1 LICTVAWALGGMS
14 ALAQEGALPEK
25 PEGYL
30 GILSG
35 EEVTKEQAE
44 KLGWKTPRGLR
55 VLRLHEGGPAANAG
69 IQAEDIIVSLDG
81 KEFENWE
88 ALAASIAAIGDKG
101 IGAQVR
107 FGYLRSGKEHTV
119 TVTLGP
125 PPVFRPPPQE
135 PILRI
140 EPGMP
145 MGEVLH
151 VGADAACTL
160 LATASEDATVRLWR
174 VRDGKLLMTLRA
186 PLPDG
191 IHRVRAV
198 AVAPDGSWTAAGGW
212 AASTWSSRGF
222 RFVYVFESA
231 TGAIAARLGPLNAT
245 ITHLAVSPDGRYL
258 AATLAGGEGLRVWE
272 RIGPGSANWRGLLQ
286 DTDYGGRSVVDAAFD
301 RTGALYTVAFDGKL
315 RRYTLPGGSHRK
327 GYQSKPTTW
336 VATRGGKL
344 PASVSVHPSGDS
356 VAVVDHETR
365 AVEVY
370 SAPALTWRFAADTRQ
385 VNALSFRPNLTS
397 VAWSKDGARL
407 YVGGRYEWG
416 KQTIRVWDRAGKGR
430 PQEVQGPLGTTFHLL
445 PCGQDIAVGAYGPT
459 FGLIGPDGKRRF
471 WRDPVQRDAR
481 NQLGEKGFSL
491 AVDGRRVRFGLEFG
505 GKSPVL
511 FDLAAEQLTDAPSQ
525 LDNLAVA
532 DTTSPPFTD
541 WRDPKLAIEVGE
553 EVRSF
558 AIAPDKQRFVLGTSR
573 ALRGY
578 DKDREALW
586 AKLAPVSPT
595 WGVNI
600 SLDGKLVVAAYGD
613 GTLRWHRLSDGEEL
627 LALFVHAKDRR
638 WVAWTP
644 KGYYMAS
651 PGAESLIGWH
661 LNRGWDEVAQ
671 FYSVDRFR
679 DQFNRPDIV
688 KLVLEV
694 LDENKAIEEANTRA
708 NVKRAEEDIRKIAP
722 PIVTIQNPGDN
733 STFRT
738 PEVTIEYN
746 LFSPTGQK
754 ITGVQHLVN
763 NAAARALLA
772 PLTDSG
778 NFTSGR
784 VTLTLPPEDT
794 TITLVA
800 YEDTRASEP
809 VSIRLR
815 WDGAKPGQIALPRLR
830 ALFVGVN
837 EYTSPRL
844 TKLSF
849 AAKDAADLAAFF
861 KSQEGK
867 SYSKVEA
874 KALPDAKRL
883 EVLSGLEWLENGS
896 EEGDVSLL
904 FLAGHGMT
912 DEQQHFY
919 YMAADSDPDKA
930 RGTAVSRD
938 ELLRT
943 IRNLKGTRVVM
954 LDACHSGA
962 SADAAIATPS
972 RVDMNR
978 LANEI
983 GDRSLGVLLY
993 ASARGRQY
1001 SYERAE
1007 WGNGAFTR
1015 AILDGLAGAADSG
1028 KLGYV
1033 DTEELSLYVRRRV
1046 MVMTNGLQEP
1056 VRVKPDAAPEMK
1068 IVVLQ

>member
-1 LICTVAWALGGMS
+1 MAWVLGGMS
-14 ALAQEGALPEK
+14 ALAQQAAPPK

-30 GILSG
+30 GGLVFKEI
-35 EEVTKEQAE
+35 TKEEAK
-44 KLGWKTPRGLR
+44 KLGWKTPRAIR
-55 VLRLHEGGPAANAG
+55 VLELEQGGPVAKAG
-69 IQAEDIIVSLDG
+69 IHAEDIIVSLDG

-88 ALAASIAAIGDKG
+88 ALAGSIAAIGDKG
-101 IGAQVR
+101 IGAEVR
-107 FGYLRSGKEHTV
+107 FGYLRSGKEHTA

-125 PPVFRPPPQE
+125 PPVIPPPPQE

-145 MGEVLH
+145 MGQVLR

-174 VRDGKLLMTLRA
+174 VRDGKLLRTLRA
-186 PLPDG
+186 PLPAG
-191 IHRVRAV
+191 IDLVKAV

-212 AASTWSSRGF
+212 AASTWSSRGSL
-222 RFVYVFESA
+222 FVYVFENA
-231 TGAIAARLGPLNAT
+231 TGAVAARLGPLNGA
-245 ITHLAVSPDGRYL
+245 IHPLAVSPDGRYL
-258 AATLAGGEGLRVWE
+258 AASTLGGDDGLRVWE
-272 RIGPGSANWRGLLQ
+272 RIGPGSANWRDLLQ
-286 DTDYGGRSVVDAAFD
+286 DTDYGGKSIADAAFD

-315 RRYTLPGGSHRK
+315 RRYALSERK
-327 GYQSKPTTW
+327 LTW
-336 VATRGGKL
+336 VATRGGKH
-344 PASVSVHPSGDS
+344 PRSVSVHPSGDS
-356 VAVVDHETR
+356 VAVVDEKTR

-370 SAPALTWRFAADTRQ
+370 AAPALTWRFAANTRQ
-385 VNALSFRPNLTS
+385 VGNALSFYS
-397 VAWSKDGARL
+397 AAWSEDGARL

-416 KQTIRVWDRAGKGR
+416 KQTIRVWDRAGKGQ
-430 PQEVQGPLGTTFHLL
+430 PQEVQGPLGTTHHLL

-459 FGLIGPDGKRRF
+459 FGLIGADGKRRF
-471 WRDPVQRDAR
+471 WQDPVQRDAR
-481 NQLGEKGFSL
+481 NQLDEKGFSL
-491 AVDGRRVRFGLEFG
+491 AADGRRVRFGLEFG

-532 DTTSPPFTD
+532 NTTSLPITD
-541 WRDPKLAIEVGE
+541 WNMSYNPKLAGTPIKVGD
-553 EVRSF
+553 EVRSL
-558 AIAPDKQRFVLGTSR
+558 AIAPDKQRFVFGTHG

-578 DKDREALW
+578 DRDGKALW
-586 AKLAPVSPT
+586 AKAAPVSPT

-644 KGYYMAS
+644 RGYYMAS

-661 LNRGWDEVAQ
+661 VNGGWDEVAQ

-679 DQFNRPDIV
+679 NQFNRPDIV
-688 KLVLEV
+688 KLLLEV
-694 LDENKAIEEANTRA
+694 LDEDKAIEEANTRA
-708 NVKRAEEDIRKIAP
+708 NVKHAEEDIRKIAP
-722 PIVTIQNPGDN
+722 PILTIQNPGDN

-746 LFSPTGQK
+746 VFSPTGQK
-754 ITGVQHLVN
+754 ITGLQHLVN
-763 NAAARALLA
+763 NAAVRALSA
-772 PLTDSG
+772 PPTDSG
-778 NFTSGR
+778 KFTSGR
-784 VTLTLPPEDT
+784 VTLTLPSEDT

-800 YEDTRASEP
+800 YEGSRVSEP
-809 VSIRLR
+809 ASIRLR

-837 EYTSPRL
+837 QYTSPRL
-844 TKLSF
+844 TKLGF
-849 AAKDAADLAAFF
+849 AAKDATDLAVFF

-883 EVLSGLEWLENGS
+883 DVLNGLEWLENGS
-896 EEGDVSLL
+896 EEGDVNLL

-919 YMAADSDPDKA
+919 FMAADSDPDKA
-930 RGTAVSRD
+930 RGTAISRD

-943 IRNLKGTRVVM
+943 IRNLRGTRVVM
-954 LDACHSGA
+954 LDACHSAA
-962 SADAAIATPS
+962 SVDAAPATPS

-1015 AILDGLAGAADSG
+1015 AMLDGLAGAADSG

-1046 MVMTNGLQEP
+1046 MGMTKGLQEP

-1068 IVVLQ
+1068 IVLIE